1 MYDVIII
8 GAGASGLMAAATA
21 ASKGAR
27 VALLEHKDDIGKKIL
42 ATGNGRCNFTNTDMS
57 VNRFHG
63 SKALI
68 KNGLSQFDHA
78 DTIRFFKGLGI
89 PAYDNAGY
97 IYPNSRQAAS
107 VVAAFRMELMRL
119 HVDVKTGVNITEIK
133 PGRITAK
140 DTKTAAYKA
149 SKKKADDRT
158 CYCIQTDKGIFVSK
172 KLIIACGLTAS
183 SKLGSNGS
191 LFRHIEALGH
201 HIQNPLPALCGF
213 SCDGLNFKKITG
225 VRCDATVA
233 SVIDGQMTEQ
243 NTGELQ
249 LADYGIS
256 GIPVFQIS
264 SLMSRAIDKGQRV
277 EVIIDFLPTF
287 SDDELYGYIR
297 DRSSKTTDNRSLNA
311 MLNGLL
317 NNKLLLELI
326 HKSGVSPDKKGRLL
340 TEDDCESLTR
350 SIKHT
355 AVSVR
360 KPRGVEFAQVCAGGI
375 YTKEI
380 DVRTLESKI
389 HPGLYFCGEL
399 LDVDGI
405 CGGYNLQWAWT
416 SGYIAGEMQ

>member
-8 GAGASGLMAAATA
+8 GAGASGMMAAATA
-21 ASKGAR
+21 ASKGAS

-68 KNGLSQFDHA
+68 KNGLSQFDYA
-78 DTIRFFKGLGI
+78 DTIRYFEKLGI

-119 HVDVKTGVNITEIK
+119 HVDVKTGIKITEIK
-133 PGRITAK
+133 AARITAK
-140 DTKTAAYKA
+140 DTKTAANP
-149 SKKKADDRT
+149 S
-158 CYCIQTDKGIFVSK
+158 CYCIQTDKGSFESK

-183 SKLGSNGS
+183 PKLGSDGS
-191 LFRHIEALGH
+191 LFRMIEALGH
-201 HIQNPLPALCGF
+201 HIQKPLPALCGF

-233 SVIDGQMTEQ
+233 SLIDGQMTEQ

-264 SLMSRAIDKGQRV
+264 SLMSRALDKGQRV
-277 EVIIDFLPTF
+277 KVIIDFLPAF
-287 SDDELYGYIR
+287 SDDELNGYIK
-297 DRSSKTTDNRSLNA
+297 DRSITTTDNRSLNE

-340 TEDDCESLTR
+340 TEDDCKSLTR

-355 AVSVR
+355 SVSVR
-360 KPRGVEFAQVCAGGI
+360 KPRGAEFAQVCAGGI

-416 SGYIAGEMQ
+416 SGYIAGECSK

>member
-8 GAGASGLMAAATA
+8 GAGASGLMAAAAA

-57 VNRFHG
+57 VNKFHG

-68 KNGLSQFDHA
+68 KNGLSQFNYS

-119 HVDVKTGVNITEIK
+119 HVDVKTGINITDIK
-133 PGRITAK
+133 P
-140 DTKTAAYKA
+140 
-149 SKKKADDRT
+149 ADDRT
-158 CYCIQTDKGIFVSK
+158 GYCIQTDKGSFKSK
-172 KLIIACGLTAS
+172 RLIIACGPTAS
-183 SKLGSNGS
+183 PKLGSDGS
-191 LFRHIEALGH
+191 LFRQIEALGH
-201 HIQNPLPALCGF
+201 HIQKPLPALCGF

-264 SLMSRAIDKGQRV
+264 SLMSRALNKGQKV
-277 EVIIDFLPTF
+277 EVIIDFLPAF
-287 SDDELYGYIR
+287 SDDELNGYIK
-297 DRSSKTTDNRSLNA
+297 DRSITTTDNRSLNE

-340 TEDDCESLTR
+340 TDDDCKSLTR

-355 AVSVR
+355 AVSVK
-360 KPRGVEFAQVCAGGI
+360 KPRGLEFAQVCAGGI

>member
-8 GAGASGLMAAATA
+8 GAGASGLVAAAAA

-57 VNRFHG
+57 VNKFHG

-68 KNGLSQFDHA
+68 KNGLSQFNYS

-119 HVDVKTGVNITEIK
+119 HVDVKTGINITDIK
-133 PGRITAK
+133 P
-140 DTKTAAYKA
+140 
-149 SKKKADDRT
+149 ADDRT
-158 CYCIQTDKGIFVSK
+158 GYCIQTDKGSFKSK
-172 KLIIACGLTAS
+172 RLIIACGLTAS
-183 SKLGSNGS
+183 PKLGSDGS
-191 LFRHIEALGH
+191 LFRQIEALGH
-201 HIQNPLPALCGF
+201 HIQKPLPALCGF

-264 SLMSRAIDKGQRV
+264 SLMSRALNKGQKV
-277 EVIIDFLPTF
+277 EVIIDFLPAF
-287 SDDELYGYIR
+287 SDDELNGYIK
-297 DRSSKTTDNRSLNA
+297 DRSITTTDNRSLNE

-340 TEDDCESLTR
+340 TDDDCKSLTR

-355 AVSVR
+355 AVSVK
-360 KPRGVEFAQVCAGGI
+360 KPRGLEFAQVCAGGI

>member
-1 MYDVIII
+1 MYDVTII
-8 GAGASGLMAAATA
+8 GAGASGLMAAAAA

-57 VNRFHG
+57 VNKFHG

-68 KNGLSQFDHA
+68 KNGLSQFNYS

-119 HVDVKTGVNITEIK
+119 HVDVKTGINITDIK
-133 PGRITAK
+133 P
-140 DTKTAAYKA
+140 
-149 SKKKADDRT
+149 ADDRT
-158 CYCIQTDKGIFVSK
+158 GYCIQTDKGSFKSK
-172 KLIIACGLTAS
+172 RLIIACGLTAS
-183 SKLGSNGS
+183 PKLGSDGS
-191 LFRHIEALGH
+191 LFRQIEALGH
-201 HIQNPLPALCGF
+201 HIQKPLPALCGF

-264 SLMSRAIDKGQRV
+264 SLMSRALNKGQKV
-277 EVIIDFLPTF
+277 EVIIDFLPAF
-287 SDDELYGYIR
+287 SDDELNGYIK
-297 DRSSKTTDNRSLNA
+297 DRSITTTDNRSLNE

-340 TEDDCESLTR
+340 TDDDCKSLTR

-355 AVSVR
+355 AVSVK
-360 KPRGVEFAQVCAGGI
+360 KPRGLEFAQVCAGGI

>member
-8 GAGASGLMAAATA
+8 GAGASGLMAAAAA

-57 VNRFHG
+57 VNKFHG

-68 KNGLSQFDHA
+68 KNGLSQFNYA
-78 DTIRFFKGLGI
+78 DTIRFFKELGI

-119 HVDVKTGVNITEIK
+119 HVDVKTGINITDIK
-133 PGRITAK
+133 P
-140 DTKTAAYKA
+140 
-149 SKKKADDRT
+149 ADDRPG
-158 CYCIQTDKGIFVSK
+158 YCIQTDKGSFKSK
-172 KLIIACGLTAS
+172 RLIIACGLTAS
-183 SKLGSNGS
+183 PKLGSDGS
-191 LFRHIEALGH
+191 LFRQIEALGH
-201 HIQNPLPALCGF
+201 HIQKPLPALCGF

-264 SLMSRAIDKGQRV
+264 SLMSRALDKGQRV
-277 EVIIDFLPTF
+277 EVIIDFLPAF
-287 SDDELYGYIR
+287 SDDELNGYIK
-297 DRSSKTTDNRSLNA
+297 DRSITTTDNRSLNE

-340 TEDDCESLTR
+340 TDDDCKSLTR

-355 AVSVR
+355 AVSVK
-360 KPRGVEFAQVCAGGI
+360 KPRGAEFAQVCAGGI

>member
-8 GAGASGLMAAATA
+8 GAGASGLMAAAAA

-42 ATGNGRCNFTNTDMS
+42 ATGNGRCNFTNTYMS
-57 VNRFHG
+57 VNKFHG

-68 KNGLSQFDHA
+68 KNGLAQFNYA
-78 DTIRFFKGLGI
+78 DTIRFFKELGI

-119 HVDVKTGVNITEIK
+119 HVDVKTGINITDIK
-133 PGRITAK
+133 P
-140 DTKTAAYKA
+140 
-149 SKKKADDRT
+149 ADDRT
-158 CYCIQTDKGIFVSK
+158 GYCIQTDKGSFKSK
-172 KLIIACGLTAS
+172 RLIIACGLTAS
-183 SKLGSNGS
+183 PKLGSDGS
-191 LFRHIEALGH
+191 LFRQIEALGH
-201 HIQNPLPALCGF
+201 HIQKPLPALCGF

-264 SLMSRAIDKGQRV
+264 SLMSRALDKGQMV
-277 EVIIDFLPTF
+277 EVIIDFLPAF
-287 SDDELYGYIR
+287 SDDELNGYIK
-297 DRSSKTTDNRSLNA
+297 DRSITTTDNRSLNE

-340 TEDDCESLTR
+340 TDDDCKSLTR

-355 AVSVR
+355 AVSVK
-360 KPRGVEFAQVCAGGI
+360 KPRGLEFAQVCAGGI

>member
-8 GAGASGLMAAATA
+8 GAGASGLMAAAVA

-57 VNRFHG
+57 VNKFHG

-68 KNGLSQFDHA
+68 KNGLSQFNYA
-78 DTIRFFKGLGI
+78 DTIRFFKELGI

-119 HVDVKTGVNITEIK
+119 HVDVKTGINITDIK
-133 PGRITAK
+133 P
-140 DTKTAAYKA
+140 
-149 SKKKADDRT
+149 ADDRT
-158 CYCIQTDKGIFVSK
+158 GYCIQTDKGSFKSK
-172 KLIIACGLTAS
+172 RLIIACGLTAS
-183 SKLGSNGS
+183 PKLGSDGS
-191 LFRHIEALGH
+191 LFRQIEALGH
-201 HIQNPLPALCGF
+201 HIQKPLPALCGF

-264 SLMSRAIDKGQRV
+264 SLMSRALNKGQRV
-277 EVIIDFLPTF
+277 EVIIDFLPAF
-287 SDDELYGYIR
+287 SDDELNGYIR
-297 DRSSKTTDNRSLNA
+297 DRSITTTDNLSLNE

-340 TEDDCESLTR
+340 TDDDCKSLTR

-355 AVSVR
+355 AVSVK
-360 KPRGVEFAQVCAGGI
+360 KPRGAEFAQVCAGGI

>member
-8 GAGASGLMAAATA
+8 GAGASGLMAAAAA

-57 VNRFHG
+57 VNKFHG

-68 KNGLSQFDHA
+68 KNGLSQFDYA
-78 DTIRFFKGLGI
+78 DTIRFFKELGI

-119 HVDVKTGVNITEIK
+119 HVDVKTGINITDIK
-133 PGRITAK
+133 P
-140 DTKTAAYKA
+140 
-149 SKKKADDRT
+149 ADDRT
-158 CYCIQTDKGIFVSK
+158 GYCIQTDKGSFKSK
-172 KLIIACGLTAS
+172 RLIIACGLTAS
-183 SKLGSNGS
+183 PKLGSDGS
-191 LFRHIEALGH
+191 LFRQIEALGH
-201 HIQNPLPALCGF
+201 HIQKPLPALCGF

-264 SLMSRAIDKGQRV
+264 SLMSRALDKGQKV
-277 EVIIDFLPTF
+277 EVIIDFLPAF
-287 SDDELYGYIR
+287 SDDELNGYIK
-297 DRSSKTTDNRSLNA
+297 DRSITTTDNRSLNE

-340 TEDDCESLTR
+340 TDDDCKSLTR

-355 AVSVR
+355 AVSAK
-360 KPRGVEFAQVCAGGI
+360 KPRGAEFAQVCTGGI

>member
-8 GAGASGLMAAATA
+8 GAGASGLMAAAAA

-57 VNRFHG
+57 VNKFHG

-68 KNGLSQFDHA
+68 KNGLSQFNYS
-78 DTIRFFKGLGI
+78 DTICFFKELGI

-119 HVDVKTGVNITEIK
+119 HVDVKTGINITDIK
-133 PGRITAK
+133 P
-140 DTKTAAYKA
+140 
-149 SKKKADDRT
+149 ADDRT
-158 CYCIQTDKGIFVSK
+158 GYCIQTDKGSFKSK
-172 KLIIACGLTAS
+172 RLIIACGLTAS
-183 SKLGSNGS
+183 PKLGSDGS
-191 LFRHIEALGH
+191 LFRQIEALGH
-201 HIQNPLPALCGF
+201 HIQKPLPALCGF

-264 SLMSRAIDKGQRV
+264 SLMSRALDKGQRV
-277 EVIIDFLPTF
+277 EVIIDFLPAF
-287 SDDELYGYIR
+287 SDDELNGYIK
-297 DRSSKTTDNRSLNA
+297 DRSITMTDNRSLNE

-340 TEDDCESLTR
+340 TDDDCKSLTR

-355 AVSVR
+355 VVSVK

>member
-8 GAGASGLMAAATA
+8 GAGASGLMAAAAA

-57 VNRFHG
+57 VNKFHG

-68 KNGLSQFDHA
+68 KNGLSQFNYA
-78 DTIRFFKGLGI
+78 DTIRFFKELGI

-119 HVDVKTGVNITEIK
+119 HVDVKTGINITDIK
-133 PGRITAK
+133 P
-140 DTKTAAYKA
+140 
-149 SKKKADDRT
+149 ADDRT
-158 CYCIQTDKGIFVSK
+158 GYCIQTDKGSFKSK
-172 KLIIACGLTAS
+172 RLIIACGLTAS
-183 SKLGSNGS
+183 PKLGSDGS
-191 LFRHIEALGH
+191 LFRQIEALGH
-201 HIQNPLPALCGF
+201 HIQKPLPALCGF

-225 VRCDATVA
+225 VRCDAIVA

-264 SLMSRAIDKGQRV
+264 SLMSRALDKGQRV
-277 EVIIDFLPTF
+277 EVIIDFLPAF
-287 SDDELYGYIR
+287 SDDELNGYIK
-297 DRSSKTTDNRSLNA
+297 DRSITTTDNRSLNE

-340 TEDDCESLTR
+340 TDDDCKSLTR

-355 AVSVR
+355 AVSVK

-375 YTKEI
+375 CTKEI

>member
-8 GAGASGLMAAATA
+8 GAGASGLMAAAAA

-57 VNRFHG
+57 VNKFHG

-68 KNGLSQFDHA
+68 KNGLSQFNYS
-78 DTIRFFKGLGI
+78 DTVRFFKELGI

-119 HVDVKTGVNITEIK
+119 HVDVKTGINITDIK
-133 PGRITAK
+133 P
-140 DTKTAAYKA
+140 
-149 SKKKADDRT
+149 ADDRT
-158 CYCIQTDKGIFVSK
+158 GYCIQTDKGSFKSK
-172 KLIIACGLTAS
+172 RLIIACGLTAS
-183 SKLGSNGS
+183 PKLGSDGS
-191 LFRHIEALGH
+191 LFRQIEALGH
-201 HIQNPLPALCGF
+201 HIQKPLPALCGF

-264 SLMSRAIDKGQRV
+264 SLMSRALDKGQRV
-277 EVIIDFLPTF
+277 EVIIDFLPAF
-287 SDDELYGYIR
+287 SDDELNGYIK
-297 DRSSKTTDNRSLNA
+297 DRSITTTDNRSLNE

-340 TEDDCESLTR
+340 TDDDCKSLTR

-355 AVSVR
+355 AVSVK
-360 KPRGVEFAQVCAGGI
+360 KPRGAEFAQVCAGGI

>member
-8 GAGASGLMAAATA
+8 GAGASGLMAAAAA

-57 VNRFHG
+57 VNKFHG

-68 KNGLSQFDHA
+68 KNGLAQFNYA
-78 DTIRFFKGLGI
+78 DTIRFFKELGI

-107 VVAAFRMELMRL
+107 VVAAFRMELMRF
-119 HVDVKTGVNITEIK
+119 HVDVKTGINITDIK
-133 PGRITAK
+133 P
-140 DTKTAAYKA
+140 
-149 SKKKADDRT
+149 ADDRT
-158 CYCIQTDKGIFVSK
+158 GYCIQTDKGSFKSK
-172 KLIIACGLTAS
+172 RLIIACGLTAS
-183 SKLGSNGS
+183 PKLGSDGS
-191 LFRHIEALGH
+191 LFRQIEALGH
-201 HIQNPLPALCGF
+201 HIQKPLPALCGF

-264 SLMSRAIDKGQRV
+264 SLMSRALDKGQRV
-277 EVIIDFLPTF
+277 EVIIDFLPAF
-287 SDDELYGYIR
+287 SDDELNGYIK
-297 DRSSKTTDNRSLNA
+297 DRSITTTDNRSLNE

-340 TEDDCESLTR
+340 TDDDCKSLTR

-355 AVSVR
+355 AVSVK
-360 KPRGVEFAQVCAGGI
+360 KPRGAEFAQVCAGGI

>member
-8 GAGASGLMAAATA
+8 GAGASGLMAAAAA

-57 VNRFHG
+57 VNKFHG

-68 KNGLSQFDHA
+68 KNGLSQFNYE

-119 HVDVKTGVNITEIK
+119 HVDVKTGINITDIK
-133 PGRITAK
+133 P
-140 DTKTAAYKA
+140 
-149 SKKKADDRT
+149 ADDRT
-158 CYCIQTDKGIFVSK
+158 GYCIQTDKGSFKSK
-172 KLIIACGLTAS
+172 RLIIACGLTAS
-183 SKLGSNGS
+183 PKLGSDGS
-191 LFRHIEALGH
+191 LFRQIEALGH
-201 HIQNPLPALCGF
+201 HIQKPLPALCGF

-264 SLMSRAIDKGQRV
+264 SLMSRALDKGQRV
-277 EVIIDFLPTF
+277 EVIIDFLPAF
-287 SDDELYGYIR
+287 SDDELNGYIR
-297 DRSSKTTDNRSLNA
+297 DRSITTTDNRSLNE

-340 TEDDCESLTR
+340 TDDDCKSLTR

-355 AVSVR
+355 AVSVK
-360 KPRGVEFAQVCAGGI
+360 KPRGLEFAQVCAGGI

>member
-57 VNRFHG
+57 VNKFHG
-63 SKALI
+63 SKSLI
-68 KNGLSQFDHA
+68 KNGLSQFNYA
-78 DTIRFFKGLGI
+78 DTIRFFKELGI

-119 HVDVKTGVNITEIK
+119 HVDVKTGINITDIK
-133 PGRITAK
+133 P
-140 DTKTAAYKA
+140 
-149 SKKKADDRT
+149 ADDRPG
-158 CYCIQTDKGIFVSK
+158 YCIQTDKGSFKSK
-172 KLIIACGLTAS
+172 RLIIACGLTAS
-183 SKLGSNGS
+183 PKLGSDGS
-191 LFRHIEALGH
+191 LFRQIEALGH
-201 HIQNPLPALCGF
+201 HIQKPLPALCGF

-264 SLMSRAIDKGQRV
+264 SLMSRALDKGQRV
-277 EVIIDFLPTF
+277 EVIIDFLPAF
-287 SDDELYGYIR
+287 SDDELNGYIK
-297 DRSSKTTDNRSLNA
+297 DRSITTTDNRSLNE

-317 NNKLLLELI
+317 NNKLLLDLI

-340 TEDDCESLTR
+340 TDDDCKSLTR

-355 AVSVR
+355 VVSVK
-360 KPRGVEFAQVCAGGI
+360 KPRGAEFAQVCAGGI

>member
-8 GAGASGLMAAATA
+8 GAGASGLMAAAAA

-57 VNRFHG
+57 VNKFHG

-68 KNGLSQFDHA
+68 KNGLSQFNYA
-78 DTIRFFKGLGI
+78 DTIRFFKELGI

-119 HVDVKTGVNITEIK
+119 HVDVKTGINITDIK
-133 PGRITAK
+133 P
-140 DTKTAAYKA
+140 
-149 SKKKADDRT
+149 ADDRT
-158 CYCIQTDKGIFVSK
+158 GYCIQTDKGSFKSK
-172 KLIIACGLTAS
+172 RLIIACGLTAS
-183 SKLGSNGS
+183 PKLGSDGS
-191 LFRHIEALGH
+191 LFRQIEALGH
-201 HIQNPLPALCGF
+201 HIQKPLPALCGF

-264 SLMSRAIDKGQRV
+264 SLMSRALDKGQKV
-277 EVIIDFLPTF
+277 EVIIDFLPAF
-287 SDDELYGYIR
+287 SDDELNGYIK
-297 DRSSKTTDNRSLNA
+297 DRSITTTDNRSLNE

-340 TEDDCESLTR
+340 TDDDCKSLTR

-355 AVSVR
+355 AVSVK
-360 KPRGVEFAQVCAGGI
+360 KPRGAEFAQVCAGGI

>member
-8 GAGASGLMAAATA
+8 GAGASGMMAAATA
-21 ASKGAR
+21 ASKGAS

-68 KNGLSQFDHA
+68 KNGLSQFDYA
-78 DTIRFFKGLGI
+78 DTIRYFEKLGI

-119 HVDVKTGVNITEIK
+119 HVDVKTGIKITEIK
-133 PGRITAK
+133 AARITAK
-140 DTKTAAYKA
+140 DTKTAANP
-149 SKKKADDRT
+149 S
-158 CYCIQTDKGIFVSK
+158 CYCIQTDKGSFESK

-183 SKLGSNGS
+183 PKLGSDGS
-191 LFRHIEALGH
+191 LFRMIEALGH
-201 HIQNPLPALCGF
+201 HIQKPLPALCGF
-213 SCDGLNFKKITG
+213 SCEGLNFKKITG

-233 SVIDGQMTEQ
+233 SLIDGQMTEQ

-264 SLMSRAIDKGQRV
+264 SLMSRALDKGQRV
-277 EVIIDFLPTF
+277 EVIIDFLPAF
-287 SDDELYGYIR
+287 SDDGLYRYIK
-297 DRSSKTTDNRSLNA
+297 DRSTTTTDNRSLNE

-340 TEDDCESLTR
+340 TEDDCKSLTR

-355 AVSVR
+355 SVSVR
-360 KPRGVEFAQVCAGGI
+360 KPRGAEFAQVCAGGI

-416 SGYIAGEMQ
+416 SGYIAGECSK

>member
-8 GAGASGLMAAATA
+8 GAGASGLMAAAVA

-57 VNRFHG
+57 VNKFHG

-68 KNGLSQFDHA
+68 KNGLSQFNYA
-78 DTIRFFKGLGI
+78 DTIRFFKELGI

-119 HVDVKTGVNITEIK
+119 HVDVKTGINITDIK
-133 PGRITAK
+133 P
-140 DTKTAAYKA
+140 
-149 SKKKADDRT
+149 ADDRT
-158 CYCIQTDKGIFVSK
+158 GYCIQTDKGSFKSK
-172 KLIIACGLTAS
+172 RLIIACGLTAS
-183 SKLGSNGS
+183 PKLGSDGS
-191 LFRHIEALGH
+191 LFRQIEALGH
-201 HIQNPLPALCGF
+201 HIQKPLPALCGF

-264 SLMSRAIDKGQRV
+264 SLMSRALNKGQKV
-277 EVIIDFLPTF
+277 EVIIDFLPAF
-287 SDDELYGYIR
+287 SDDELNGYIK
-297 DRSSKTTDNRSLNA
+297 DRSITTTDNRSLNE

-340 TEDDCESLTR
+340 TDDDCKSLTR

-355 AVSVR
+355 AVSVK
-360 KPRGVEFAQVCAGGI
+360 KPRGAEFAQVCAGGI

>member
-8 GAGASGLMAAATA
+8 GAGASGLMAAAAA

-57 VNRFHG
+57 VNKFHG

-68 KNGLSQFDHA
+68 KNGLAQFNYS
-78 DTIRFFKGLGI
+78 DTIRFFKELGI

-119 HVDVKTGVNITEIK
+119 HVDVKTGINITDIK
-133 PGRITAK
+133 P
-140 DTKTAAYKA
+140 
-149 SKKKADDRT
+149 ADDRT
-158 CYCIQTDKGIFVSK
+158 GYCIQTDKGSFKSK
-172 KLIIACGLTAS
+172 RLIIACGLTAS
-183 SKLGSNGS
+183 PKLGSDGS
-191 LFRHIEALGH
+191 LFRQIEALGH
-201 HIQNPLPALCGF
+201 HIQKPLPALCGF

-264 SLMSRAIDKGQRV
+264 SLMSRALDKGQMV
-277 EVIIDFLPTF
+277 EVIIDFLPAF
-287 SDDELYGYIR
+287 SDDELNGYIK
-297 DRSSKTTDNRSLNA
+297 DRSITTTDNRSLNE

-340 TEDDCESLTR
+340 TDDDCKSLTR

-355 AVSVR
+355 AVSVK
-360 KPRGVEFAQVCAGGI
+360 KPRGAEFAQVCAGGI

>member
-8 GAGASGLMAAATA
+8 GAGASGLMAAAAA

-57 VNRFHG
+57 VNKFHG

-68 KNGLSQFDHA
+68 KNGLSQFNYS
-78 DTIRFFKGLGI
+78 DTIRFFKELGI

-119 HVDVKTGVNITEIK
+119 HVDVKTGINITDIK
-133 PGRITAK
+133 P
-140 DTKTAAYKA
+140 
-149 SKKKADDRT
+149 ADDRT
-158 CYCIQTDKGIFVSK
+158 GYCIQTDKGSFKSK
-172 KLIIACGLTAS
+172 RLIIACGLTAS
-183 SKLGSNGS
+183 PKLGSDGS
-191 LFRHIEALGH
+191 LFRQIEALGH
-201 HIQNPLPALCGF
+201 HIQKPLPALCGF

-233 SVIDGQMTEQ
+233 SMIDGQMTEQ

-264 SLMSRAIDKGQRV
+264 SLMSRALDKGQMV
-277 EVIIDFLPTF
+277 EVIIDFLPAF
-287 SDDELYGYIR
+287 SDDELNGYIK
-297 DRSSKTTDNRSLNA
+297 DRSITTTDNRSLNE

-340 TEDDCESLTR
+340 TDDDCKSLTR

-355 AVSVR
+355 AVSVK
-360 KPRGVEFAQVCAGGI
+360 KPRGAEFAQVCAGGI

>member
-8 GAGASGLMAAATA
+8 GAGASGLMAAAAA

-57 VNRFHG
+57 VNKFHG

-68 KNGLSQFDHA
+68 KNGLSQFNHA
-78 DTIRFFKGLGI
+78 DTIRFFKELGI

-119 HVDVKTGVNITEIK
+119 HVDVKTGINITDIK
-133 PGRITAK
+133 P
-140 DTKTAAYKA
+140 
-149 SKKKADDRT
+149 ADDRPG
-158 CYCIQTDKGIFVSK
+158 YCIQTDQGCFKSK
-172 KLIIACGLTAS
+172 RLIIACGLSAS
-183 SKLGSNGS
+183 PKLGSDGS
-191 LFRHIEALGH
+191 LFRQIEALGH
-201 HIQNPLPALCGF
+201 HIQKPLPALCGF

-264 SLMSRAIDKGQRV
+264 SLMSRALDKGQRV
-277 EVIIDFLPTF
+277 EVIIDFLPAF
-287 SDDELYGYIR
+287 SDDELNGYIK
-297 DRSSKTTDNRSLNA
+297 DRSITTTDNRSLNE

-340 TEDDCESLTR
+340 TDDDCKSLTR

-355 AVSVR
+355 VVSVK

>member
-8 GAGASGLMAAATA
+8 GAGASGLMAAAVA

-57 VNRFHG
+57 VNKFHG

-68 KNGLSQFDHA
+68 KNGLSQFNYS
-78 DTIRFFKGLGI
+78 DTIRFFKELGI

-119 HVDVKTGVNITEIK
+119 HVDVKTGINITDIK
-133 PGRITAK
+133 P
-140 DTKTAAYKA
+140 
-149 SKKKADDRT
+149 ADERT
-158 CYCIQTDKGIFVSK
+158 GYCIQTDKGSFKSK
-172 KLIIACGLTAS
+172 RLIIACGLTAS
-183 SKLGSNGS
+183 PKLGSDGS
-191 LFRHIEALGH
+191 LFRQIEALGH
-201 HIQNPLPALCGF
+201 HIQKPLPALCGF

-264 SLMSRAIDKGQRV
+264 SLMSRALDKGQKV
-277 EVIIDFLPTF
+277 EVIIDFLPAF
-287 SDDELYGYIR
+287 SDDELNGYIK
-297 DRSSKTTDNRSLNA
+297 DRSITTTDNRSLNE

-340 TEDDCESLTR
+340 TDDDCKSLTR

-355 AVSVR
+355 AVSVK
-360 KPRGVEFAQVCAGGI
+360 KPRGAEFAQVCAGGI

>member
-8 GAGASGLMAAATA
+8 GAGASGLMAAAAA

-57 VNRFHG
+57 VNKFHG

-68 KNGLSQFDHA
+68 KNGLSQFDYA
-78 DTIRFFKGLGI
+78 DTIRFFKELGI

-119 HVDVKTGVNITEIK
+119 HVDVKTGINITDIK
-133 PGRITAK
+133 P
-140 DTKTAAYKA
+140 
-149 SKKKADDRT
+149 ADDRT
-158 CYCIQTDKGIFVSK
+158 GYCIQTDKGSFKSK
-172 KLIIACGLTAS
+172 RLIIACGLTAS
-183 SKLGSNGS
+183 PKLGSDGS
-191 LFRHIEALGH
+191 LFRQIEALGH
-201 HIQNPLPALCGF
+201 HIQKPLPALCGF
-213 SCDGLNFKKITG
+213 SCNGLNFKKITG

-264 SLMSRAIDKGQRV
+264 SLMSRALDKGQKV
-277 EVIIDFLPTF
+277 EVIIDFLPAF
-287 SDDELYGYIR
+287 SDDELNGYIK
-297 DRSSKTTDNRSLNA
+297 DRSITTTDNRSLNE

-340 TEDDCESLTR
+340 TDDDCKSLTR

-355 AVSVR
+355 AVSVK
-360 KPRGVEFAQVCAGGI
+360 KPRGLEFAQVCAGGI

>member
-8 GAGASGLMAAATA
+8 GAGASGLMAAAAA

-57 VNRFHG
+57 VNKFHG

-68 KNGLSQFDHA
+68 KNGLSQFNYA
-78 DTIRFFKGLGI
+78 DTIRFFKELGI

-119 HVDVKTGVNITEIK
+119 HVDVKTGINITDIK
-133 PGRITAK
+133 P
-140 DTKTAAYKA
+140 
-149 SKKKADDRT
+149 ADDRT
-158 CYCIQTDKGIFVSK
+158 GYCIQTDKGSFKSK
-172 KLIIACGLTAS
+172 RLIIACGLTAS
-183 SKLGSNGS
+183 PKLGSDGS
-191 LFRHIEALGH
+191 LFRQIEALGH
-201 HIQNPLPALCGF
+201 HIQKPLPALCGF

-233 SVIDGQMTEQ
+233 SVIDGQMAEQ

-264 SLMSRAIDKGQRV
+264 SLMSRALDKGQRV
-277 EVIIDFLPTF
+277 EVIIDFLPAF
-287 SDDELYGYIR
+287 SDDELNGYIK
-297 DRSSKTTDNRSLNA
+297 DRSITTTDNRSLNE

-340 TEDDCESLTR
+340 TDDNCKSLTR

-355 AVSVR
+355 AVSVK

-375 YTKEI
+375 CTKEI

>member
-8 GAGASGLMAAATA
+8 GAGASGLMAAAAA

-57 VNRFHG
+57 VNKFHG

-68 KNGLSQFDHA
+68 KNGLSQFNYA
-78 DTIRFFKGLGI
+78 DTIRFFKELGI
-89 PAYDNAGY
+89 PAYDNGSY

-119 HVDVKTGVNITEIK
+119 HVDVKTGINITDIK
-133 PGRITAK
+133 P
-140 DTKTAAYKA
+140 
-149 SKKKADDRT
+149 ADDRT
-158 CYCIQTDKGIFVSK
+158 GYCIQTDKGSFKSK
-172 KLIIACGLTAS
+172 RLIIACGLTAS
-183 SKLGSNGS
+183 PKLGSDGS
-191 LFRHIEALGH
+191 LFRQIEALGH
-201 HIQNPLPALCGF
+201 HIQKPLPALCGF

-264 SLMSRAIDKGQRV
+264 SLMSRALNKGQKV
-277 EVIIDFLPTF
+277 EVIIDFLPAF
-287 SDDELYGYIR
+287 SDDELNGYIK
-297 DRSSKTTDNRSLNA
+297 DRSITTTDNRSLNE

-340 TEDDCESLTR
+340 TDDDCKSLTR

-355 AVSVR
+355 AVSVK
-360 KPRGVEFAQVCAGGI
+360 KPRGLEFAQVCAGGI

>member
-8 GAGASGLMAAATA
+8 GAGASGLMAAAAA

-57 VNRFHG
+57 VNKFHG

-68 KNGLSQFDHA
+68 KNGLSQFNYS
-78 DTIRFFKGLGI
+78 DTIRFFKELGI

-119 HVDVKTGVNITEIK
+119 HVDVKTGINITDIK
-133 PGRITAK
+133 P
-140 DTKTAAYKA
+140 
-149 SKKKADDRT
+149 ADDRT
-158 CYCIQTDKGIFVSK
+158 GYCIQTDKGSFKSK
-172 KLIIACGLTAS
+172 RLIIACGLTAS
-183 SKLGSNGS
+183 PKLGSDGS
-191 LFRHIEALGH
+191 LFRQIEALGH
-201 HIQNPLPALCGF
+201 HIQKPLPALCGF

-264 SLMSRAIDKGQRV
+264 SLMSRALDKGQRV
-277 EVIIDFLPTF
+277 EVIIDFLPAF
-287 SDDELYGYIR
+287 SDDELNGYIK
-297 DRSSKTTDNRSLNA
+297 DRSITTTDNRSLNE

-340 TEDDCESLTR
+340 TDDDCKSLTR

-355 AVSVR
+355 AVSVK
-360 KPRGVEFAQVCAGGI
+360 KPRGLEFAQVCAGGI

>member
-8 GAGASGLMAAATA
+8 GAGASGLMAAAAA

-57 VNRFHG
+57 VNKFHG

-68 KNGLSQFDHA
+68 KNGLSQFNYS

-119 HVDVKTGVNITEIK
+119 HVDVKTGINITDIK
-133 PGRITAK
+133 PT
-140 DTKTAAYKA
+140 
-149 SKKKADDRT
+149 DDRT
-158 CYCIQTDKGIFVSK
+158 GYCIQTDKGSFKSQR
-172 KLIIACGLTAS
+172 LIIACGLTAS
-183 SKLGSNGS
+183 PKLGSDGS
-191 LFRHIEALGH
+191 LFRQIEALGH
-201 HIQNPLPALCGF
+201 HIQKPLPALCGF

-264 SLMSRAIDKGQRV
+264 SLMSRALDKGQKV
-277 EVIIDFLPTF
+277 EVIIDFLPAF
-287 SDDELYGYIR
+287 SDDELNGYIK
-297 DRSSKTTDNRSLNA
+297 DRSITTTDNRSLNE

-340 TEDDCESLTR
+340 TDDDCKSLTR

-355 AVSVR
+355 AVSVK
-360 KPRGVEFAQVCAGGI
+360 KPRGAEFAQVCAGGI

>member
-8 GAGASGLMAAATA
+8 GAGASGLMAAAAA

-57 VNRFHG
+57 VNKFHG

-68 KNGLSQFDHA
+68 KNGLSQFNYS
-78 DTIRFFKGLGI
+78 DTICFFKELGI

-119 HVDVKTGVNITEIK
+119 HVDVKTGINITDIK
-133 PGRITAK
+133 P
-140 DTKTAAYKA
+140 
-149 SKKKADDRT
+149 ADDRT
-158 CYCIQTDKGIFVSK
+158 GYCIQTDKGSFKSK
-172 KLIIACGLTAS
+172 RLIIACGLTAS
-183 SKLGSNGS
+183 PKLGSDGS
-191 LFRHIEALGH
+191 LFRQIEALGH
-201 HIQNPLPALCGF
+201 HIQKPLPALCGF

-264 SLMSRAIDKGQRV
+264 SLMSRALNKGQKV
-277 EVIIDFLPTF
+277 EVIIDFLPAF
-287 SDDELYGYIR
+287 SDDELNGYIK
-297 DRSSKTTDNRSLNA
+297 DISITTTDNRSLNE

-340 TEDDCESLTR
+340 TDDDCKSLTR

-355 AVSVR
+355 AVSVK
-360 KPRGVEFAQVCAGGI
+360 KPRGLEFAQVCAGGI

>member
-8 GAGASGLMAAATA
+8 GAGASGLMAAAAA

-57 VNRFHG
+57 VNKFHG

-68 KNGLSQFDHA
+68 KNGLAQFNYA
-78 DTIRFFKGLGI
+78 DTIRFFKELGI

-119 HVDVKTGVNITEIK
+119 HVDVKTGINITDIK
-133 PGRITAK
+133 P
-140 DTKTAAYKA
+140 
-149 SKKKADDRT
+149 ADDQT
-158 CYCIQTDKGIFVSK
+158 GYCIQTDKGSFKSK
-172 KLIIACGLTAS
+172 RLIIACGLTAS
-183 SKLGSNGS
+183 PKLGSDGS
-191 LFRHIEALGH
+191 LFRQIEALGH
-201 HIQNPLPALCGF
+201 HIQKPLPALCGF

-264 SLMSRAIDKGQRV
+264 SLMSRALNKGQKV
-277 EVIIDFLPTF
+277 EVIIDFLPAF
-287 SDDELYGYIR
+287 SDDELNGYIK
-297 DRSSKTTDNRSLNA
+297 DRSITTTDNRSLNE

-340 TEDDCESLTR
+340 TDDDCKSLTR

-355 AVSVR
+355 SVSVK
-360 KPRGVEFAQVCAGGI
+360 KPRGAEFAQVCAGGI

>member
-8 GAGASGLMAAATA
+8 GAGASGLMAAAAA

-57 VNRFHG
+57 VNKFHG

-68 KNGLSQFDHA
+68 KNGLSQFNYS

-119 HVDVKTGVNITEIK
+119 HVDVKTGINITDIK
-133 PGRITAK
+133 P
-140 DTKTAAYKA
+140 
-149 SKKKADDRT
+149 ADDRT
-158 CYCIQTDKGIFVSK
+158 GYCIQTDKGSFKSK
-172 KLIIACGLTAS
+172 RLIIACGLMAS
-183 SKLGSNGS
+183 PKLGSDGS
-191 LFRHIEALGH
+191 LFRQIEALGH
-201 HIQNPLPALCGF
+201 HIQKPLPALCGF

-264 SLMSRAIDKGQRV
+264 SLMSRALNKGQKV
-277 EVIIDFLPTF
+277 EVIIDFLPAF
-287 SDDELYGYIR
+287 SDDELNGYIK
-297 DRSSKTTDNRSLNA
+297 DRSITTTDNRSLNE

-340 TEDDCESLTR
+340 TDDDCKSLTR

-355 AVSVR
+355 AVSVK
-360 KPRGVEFAQVCAGGI
+360 KPRGLEFAQVCAGGI

>member
-8 GAGASGLMAAATA
+8 GAGASGLMAAAVA

-57 VNRFHG
+57 VNKFHG

-68 KNGLSQFDHA
+68 KNGLSQFNYA
-78 DTIRFFKGLGI
+78 DTIRFFKELGI

-107 VVAAFRMELMRL
+107 VVAAFRMELMRF
-119 HVDVKTGVNITEIK
+119 HVDVKTGINITDIK
-133 PGRITAK
+133 P
-140 DTKTAAYKA
+140 
-149 SKKKADDRT
+149 ADDRT
-158 CYCIQTDKGIFVSK
+158 GYCIQTDNGSFKSK
-172 KLIIACGLTAS
+172 RLIIACGLTAS
-183 SKLGSNGS
+183 PKLGSDGS
-191 LFRHIEALGH
+191 LFRQIEALGH
-201 HIQNPLPALCGF
+201 HIQKPLPALCGF

-264 SLMSRAIDKGQRV
+264 SLMSRALNKGQKV
-277 EVIIDFLPTF
+277 EVIIDFLPAF
-287 SDDELYGYIR
+287 SDDELNGYIK
-297 DRSSKTTDNRSLNA
+297 DRSITTTDNRSLNE

-340 TEDDCESLTR
+340 TDDDCKSLTR
-350 SIKHT
+350 SIKNT
-355 AVSVR
+355 AVSVK
-360 KPRGVEFAQVCAGGI
+360 KPRGLEFAQVCAGGI

>member
-8 GAGASGLMAAATA
+8 GAGASGLMAAAAA

-57 VNRFHG
+57 VNKFHG

-68 KNGLSQFDHA
+68 KNGLSQFNYA
-78 DTIRFFKGLGI
+78 DTIRFFKELGI

-119 HVDVKTGVNITEIK
+119 HVDVKTGINITDIK
-133 PGRITAK
+133 P
-140 DTKTAAYKA
+140 
-149 SKKKADDRT
+149 ADDRT
-158 CYCIQTDKGIFVSK
+158 GYCIQTDKGSFKSK
-172 KLIIACGLTAS
+172 RLIIACGLTAS
-183 SKLGSNGS
+183 PKLGSDGS
-191 LFRHIEALGH
+191 LFRQIEALGH
-201 HIQNPLPALCGF
+201 HIQKPLPALCGF

-264 SLMSRAIDKGQRV
+264 SLMSRALDKGQRV
-277 EVIIDFLPTF
+277 KVIIDFLPAF
-287 SDDELYGYIR
+287 SDDELNGYIK
-297 DRSSKTTDNRSLNA
+297 DRSITTTDNRSLNE

-340 TEDDCESLTR
+340 TDDDCKSLTR

-355 AVSVR
+355 AVSVK

>member
-8 GAGASGLMAAATA
+8 GAGASGLMAAAAA

-57 VNRFHG
+57 VNKFHG

-68 KNGLSQFDHA
+68 KNGLSQFNYS
-78 DTIRFFKGLGI
+78 DTICFFKELGI
-89 PAYDNAGY
+89 PAYENAGY

-119 HVDVKTGVNITEIK
+119 HVDVKTGINITDIK
-133 PGRITAK
+133 P
-140 DTKTAAYKA
+140 
-149 SKKKADDRT
+149 ADDRT
-158 CYCIQTDKGIFVSK
+158 GYCIQTDKGSFKSK
-172 KLIIACGLTAS
+172 RLIIACGLTAS
-183 SKLGSNGS
+183 PKLGSDGS
-191 LFRHIEALGH
+191 LFRQIEALGH
-201 HIQNPLPALCGF
+201 HIQKPLPALCGF

-264 SLMSRAIDKGQRV
+264 SLMSRALNKGQKV
-277 EVIIDFLPTF
+277 EVIIDFLPAF
-287 SDDELYGYIR
+287 SDDELNGYIK
-297 DRSSKTTDNRSLNA
+297 DRSITTTDNRSLNE

-340 TEDDCESLTR
+340 TDDDCKSLTR

-355 AVSVR
+355 AVSVK
-360 KPRGVEFAQVCAGGI
+360 KPRGLEFAQVCAGGI

>member
-8 GAGASGLMAAATA
+8 GAGASGLMAAAAA

-57 VNRFHG
+57 VNKFHG

-68 KNGLSQFDHA
+68 KNGLSQFNYS

-119 HVDVKTGVNITEIK
+119 HVDVKTGINITDIK
-133 PGRITAK
+133 P
-140 DTKTAAYKA
+140 
-149 SKKKADDRT
+149 ADDRT
-158 CYCIQTDKGIFVSK
+158 GYCIQTDKGSFKSK
-172 KLIIACGLTAS
+172 RLIIACGLTAS
-183 SKLGSNGS
+183 PKLGSDGS
-191 LFRHIEALGH
+191 LFRLIEALGH
-201 HIQNPLPALCGF
+201 HIQKPLPALCGF

-264 SLMSRAIDKGQRV
+264 SLMSRALDKGQRV
-277 EVIIDFLPTF
+277 KVIIDFLPAF
-287 SDDELYGYIR
+287 SDDELNGYIK
-297 DRSSKTTDNRSLNA
+297 DRSITTTDNRSLNE

-340 TEDDCESLTR
+340 TDDDCKSLTH

-355 AVSVR
+355 AVSVK
-360 KPRGVEFAQVCAGGI
+360 KPRGAEFAQVCAGGI